1 MLSKARIKFIKSLQ
15 LKKYRKQE
23 QCFTVQGEKSV
34 VETLNSSFEVR
45 ELYATS
51 EFAERQQAVLSRY
64 KNDLILVTA
73 GELASASEY
82 ATNDAALALVNMP
95 ENAPLHV
102 RNNEFV
108 LMLDDIRDPGNLGTI
123 IRTADWYGITKII
136 ASEETADV
144 FNSKVIQSSMGSF
157 TRVKLFYTNLVDF
170 LKSNQVPV
178 YGTFLNGENAHTF
191 KYGEGG
197 ILVIGN
203 EANGISDAV
212 EKFVTQKITIPQFGK
227 AESLNAAIATAVI
240 LDNIRRR

>member
-34 VETLNSSFEVR
+34 LETLRSTLQVR
-45 ELYATS
+45 ELYATID
-51 EFAERQQAVLSRY
+51 FIDRQALALSSY
-64 KNDLILVTA
+64 KGDLIQVKEN
-73 GELASASEY
+73 ELSSLGEY
-82 ATNDAALALVNMP
+82 ATNDAALALVKIPDNTGIKVG
-95 ENAPLHV
+95 AD
-102 RNNEFV
+102 EFSI
-108 LMLDDIRDPGNLGTI
+108 MLDDIRDPGNLGTI

-144 FNSKVIQSSMGSF
+144 YNSKVIQSSMGSF
-157 TRVKLFYTNLVDF
+157 TRIQVFYTRLVEF
-170 LKSNQVPV
+170 LKVNKAPV

-191 KYGEGG
+191 NYGKGG
-197 ILVIGN
+197 ILVVGN
-203 EANGISDAV
+203 EANGISADV
-212 EKFVTQKITIPQFGK
+212 EKFVTNKITIPQFGK